1 MKGQVVLLDF
11 WASWCGPCRRENP
24 NVVAV
29 YEKYKNKGFT
39 IFSVSL
45 DGLDD
50 RTMSRLED
58 PSMASAYIAQ
68 GKQAWIDAIAIDKLS
83 WPHHVSDLKKWSSAA
98 RRCLGATQAT
108 RDRCVWLRF
117 RTCTDTIHAA
127 RTPIVGD
134 WHTRTRIHIQ

>member
-1 MKGQVVLLDF
+1 MWSLPQRK
-11 WASWCGPCRRENP
+11 S

-50 RTMSRLED
+50 RTLSRLED
-58 PSMASAYIAQ
+58 PSMASTYIAQ

-83 WPHHVSDLKKWSSAA
+83 WPHHVSDLKNGP
-98 RRCLGATQAT
+98 LLL
-108 RDRCVWLRF
+108 LRF
-117 RTCTDTIHAA
+117 ME
-127 RTPIVGD
+127 
-134 WHTRTRIHIQ
+134 